1 MCGSCKHLENAWF
14 DVMIVWRELQ
24 STKGR
29 KREYAWHVCVCD
41 LQWKPQTTRRKKILQ
56 INILSAMLLP
66 LNVNTANHVALNRN
80 KALNSQQPKE
90 EEEKE

>member
-1 MCGSCKHLENAWF
+1 MPDLMWWLF
-14 DVMIVWRELQ
+14 DVNYNQQRVENVNMR
-24 STKGR
+24 GMR
-29 KREYAWHVCVCD
+29 VCVTFNEN
-41 LQWKPQTTRRKKILQ
+41 LKQHEEKKILQ

>member
-24 STKGR
+24 STKGG
-29 KREYAWHVCVCD
+29 KREYAWHVCV
-41 LQWKPQTTRRKKILQ
+41 WPSMKTSNHTKKKKLQ

-90 EEEKE
+90 EEEEKE

>member
-1 MCGSCKHLENAWF
+1 MPDLMWWLF
-14 DVMIVWRELQ
+14 DVNNDQQRVENTNMR
-24 STKGR
+24 GM
-29 KREYAWHVCVCD
+29 CVCD

-56 INILSAMLLP
+56 INILSAMLSP

-90 EEEKE
+90 AEEEEKE

>member
-1 MCGSCKHLENAWF
+1 MACVNLTFNEN
-14 DVMIVWRELQ
+14 L
-24 STKGR
+24 
-29 KREYAWHVCVCD
+29 
-41 LQWKPQTTRRKKILQ
+41 KPHEERKKILQ
-56 INILSAMLLP
+56 INILSAMLSP